1 MESTLKEI
9 RKFIVREIISSQSEW
24 STEGR
29 TEYYSTKYVSI
40 KKNFDTGLWQF
51 NLNGSGDS
59 KFYDF
64 ESIGLN
70 KFFLNILFIF
80 IKINV
85 NKQVKVRKNDILV
98 KVWNNFLKSNKDI
111 KRNDKIDKIIKD

>member
-1 MESTLKEI
+1 MEIALKEL
-9 RKFIVREIISSQSEW
+9 RKFVIKEIINKNSQW

-29 TEYYSTKYVSI
+29 KEYYSTKYVSI

-51 NLNGSGDS
+51 NLNSGDS

-70 KFFLNILFIF
+70 KFFLAILFIF
-80 IKINV
+80 IKRSV
-85 NKQVKVRKNDILV
+85 NKQVKVRKNDVLV
-98 KVWNNFLKSNKDI
+98 QVWNNFLKSNKDI
-111 KRNDKIDKIIKD
+111 KRNDKINKIIKD